1 MNELQQVLL
10 IFAMIVIVG
19 LYLLN
24 KAKSQKNNPSASS
37 QPKSTDATDADAA
50 HNLNDLGEAHLPL
63 SEKTQHR
70 LHLDNEAEQ
79 AEDTVPDAQL
89 GLSFGQEFDL
99 KKPEE
104 SEPEA
109 EKTADQA
116 RMTEDRRKPS
126 EIEIESVEMDEESTD
141 LAASPVEETP
151 ESTEKTVTKTEQN
164 DQPEEKIFALIIMGS
179 DDFVW
184 PKVNQT
190 LQGVGLLPSD
200 SGIFVKND
208 TMGNELIRVAN
219 LLEPGTFPLEEPVN
233 SDHKIAGLV
242 LIITL
247 PSSVPATQVMR
258 EMILMARKISQR
270 LNGRLYDVERH
281 LVKESD
287 LQAMR
292 DAAAQYETAA
302 Q

>member
-24 KAKSQKNNPSASS
+24 KAKSKKHPADTAQSQTTAQSKGDSS
-37 QPKSTDATDADAA
+37 
-50 HNLNDLGEAHLPL
+50 HELNDLGEAHLPL

-70 LHLDNEAEQ
+70 LHLD
-79 AEDTVPDAQL
+79 EDSELEETVPDAQL
-89 GLSFGQEFDL
+89 GLSFGQEFEVH
-99 KKPEE
+99 KSAKPQ
-104 SEPEA
+104 A
-109 EKTADQA
+109 ETQQE
-116 RMTEDRRKPS
+116 TSVEDRRKPQ
-126 EIEIESVEMDEESTD
+126 EIQIESIEEEVDESNATEAVPEQ
-141 LAASPVEETP
+141 AAQKETVAVQP
-151 ESTEKTVTKTEQN
+151 TADTK

-179 DDFVW
+179 EDFVW

-208 TMGNELIRVAN
+208 TMGQELIRVAN

-242 LIITL
+242 LILTL
-247 PSSVPATQVMR
+247 PTSVSATSVMR

-281 LVKESD
+281 LIKESD

-292 DAAAQYETAA
+292 DSAAQYDTAA

>member
-24 KAKSQKNNPSASS
+24 KAKSKKHPADANQQQTSS
-37 QPKSTDATDADAA
+37 QSKGDNSHD
-50 HNLNDLGEAHLPL
+50 LNDLGEAHLPL

-70 LHLDNEAEQ
+70 LHLD
-79 AEDTVPDAQL
+79 EDSQLEETVPDAQL
-89 GLSFGQEFDL
+89 GLSFGQEF
-99 KKPEE
+99 EVH
-104 SEPEA
+104 
-109 EKTADQA
+109 KTAKSQTKSEQVTLA
-116 RMTEDRRKPS
+116 EDRRKPQ
-126 EIEIESVEMDEESTD
+126 EIQIESIEEEADESSVAEAD
-141 LAASPVEETP
+141 PEQETKK
-151 ESTEKTVTKTEQN
+151 ETVAVQPTADTK
-164 DQPEEKIFALIIMGS
+164 DQPDEKIFALIIMGS
-179 DDFVW
+179 EDFVW

-208 TMGNELIRVAN
+208 TMGQELIRVAN

-242 LIITL
+242 LILTL
-247 PSSVPATQVMR
+247 PTSVSATSVMR
-258 EMILMARKISQR
+258 EMIMMARKISQR

-281 LVKESD
+281 LIKESD
-287 LQAMR
+287 LQSMR
-292 DAAAQYETAA
+292 DAAAQYEADS

>member
-24 KAKSQKNNPSASS
+24 KAKSQKSSSASS

-104 SEPEA
+104 SELEA
-109 EKTADQA
+109 EKTAEKA
-116 RMTEDRRKPS
+116 TITEDRRKPS
-126 EIEIESVEMDEESTD
+126 EIEIESVEMDDESTD

-208 TMGNELIRVAN
+208 TMGQELIRVAN

-242 LIITL
+242 LILTL
-247 PSSVPATQVMR
+247 PTSVSATSVMR

-281 LVKESD
+281 LIKESD

-292 DAAAQYETAA
+292 DAAAQYDTAA